1 MRLAMT
7 SRAAY
12 ESEGRGSQ
20 TVWAGE
26 ILTDSPPLAELPSL
40 TVEPNGAPE
49 TRDRA
54 LFTHLEPGPAQ
65 LSTKAGQDV
74 GRSPAGDEATR

>member
-1 MRLAMT
+1 
-7 SRAAY
+7 
-12 ESEGRGSQ
+12 
-20 TVWAGE
+20 
-26 ILTDSPPLAELPSL
+26 L

-74 GRSPAGDEATR
+74 GRSPAGEDVTR